1 MTSTLS
7 IGTLG
12 TIGKEIFI
20 GTVSSG
26 ISDKLRD
33 IYSICRSY
41 MNVATYKW
49 KVHSGKIEII
59 SFVVYCGIFYFKLKG
74 LCDQQN
80 H

>member
-1 MTSTLS
+1 MMTSTLS

-49 KVHSGKIEII
+49 KVQWEE
-59 SFVVYCGIFYFKLKG
+59 
-74 LCDQQN
+74 
-80 H
+80 

>member
-1 MTSTLS
+1 MMTSTLS

-59 SFVVYCGIFYFKLKG
+59 SFVV
-74 LCDQQN
+74 
-80 H
+80 